1 MSTVIDAPL
10 ISPPEKKTSSTG
22 SIEDEKFAYNEKGT
36 DVIETVD
43 LADPGDVFEDVRAI
57 DLDEN
62 GKERPIGTLFP
73 SHFLYLVG

>member
-1 MSTVIDAPL
+1 MSTVIDAPPV
-10 ISPPEKKTSSTG
+10 SPQEKTSNTG

-36 DVIETVD
+36 DVAETVD

-73 SHFLYLVG
+73 GYFLCLVD